1 MTKDVETTS
10 RAAAEGEVDT
20 DAKRDAALE
29 AIEIKVL
36 EALKAGPRA
45 LFDIL
50 KVACRYCWGQDHA
63 FQWKTE
69 REFTEALADALDHG
83 RRPPSSVGGI
93 GYRRDRAPNPDCPEC
108 SGQGLDQVRISDS
121 EQLPD
126 GAAHLISRIS
136 TGPHGLN
143 LTLRSPRDLL
153 SALHTLQAIS
163 EANGDGAQDMENV
176 ILLPRTEHSETFEE
190 SLDRDVEP

>member
-1 MTKDVETTS
+1 
-10 RAAAEGEVDT
+10 
-20 DAKRDAALE
+20 
-29 AIEIKVL
+29 
-36 EALKAGPRA
+36 

-50 KVACRYCWGQDHA
+50 KMACRYCWGQDNA
-63 FQWKTE
+63 FQWTTE
-69 REFTEALADALDHG
+69 REFTEALGDALDHG

-121 EQLPD
+121 AQLPD
-126 GAAHLISRIS
+126 GAAHLISRLS

-153 SALHTLQAIS
+153 SALQTLQAMS
-163 EANGDGAQDMENV
+163 EANGDGARDMENV
-176 ILLPRTEHSETFEE
+176 ILLPRTEPSETVEE
-190 SLDRDVEP
+190 SLVRDVEP